1 MPALQLANYKSLIRS
16 LAALAVSL
24 AARANVAA
32 QSSPGALGDSVPAAV
47 RFIGVQP
54 NVQLEVLDWG
64 GTGQPMLLLAGLGN
78 TAHVFDDVARK
89 LRATQHVYGITRRG
103 FGRSSMPS
111 SGYSADRLGDDVLAV
126 MDSLRL
132 VKPVLVG
139 HSIAGEELSSIG
151 SRHGDRVSALVYL
164 DAADSYAF
172 YDTTSGDFR
181 VDLAELRRQLDAV
194 RGAPSPGVIDELL
207 NTVLPA
213 FERDL
218 REVRA
223 ALADGPP
230 PPPPPGGLTM
240 DRSSFTAF
248 RDSRAQ
254 MFGFAEPIAEL
265 HEQFEELPGGAVGR
279 ALRSPQDAR
288 TVSEAITSGLQKY
301 LRVSAPVLAIFARPT
316 PPENFSTAAAR
327 AAFIA
332 RDSTVRDHLS
342 AAVRRSAPYARV
354 VELPGASHYVFL
366 SNEADVV
373 REVGTF
379 LKSLPDGRGR

>member
-1 MPALQLANYKSLIRS
+1 MPAVPLASCRSSIRS
-16 LAALAVSL
+16 LPALALAL
-24 AARANVAA
+24 AARANLAA
-32 QSSPGALGDSVPAAV
+32 QSSPVARDSAPAV

-64 GTGQPMLLLAGLGN
+64 GTGQPMVLLAGLGN
-78 TAHVFDDVARK
+78 TAHVFDDFARK
-89 LRATQHVYGITRRG
+89 LRANHHVYGITRRG

-111 SGYSADRLGDDVLAV
+111 AGYSADRLGDDVLAV

-132 VKPVLVG
+132 AKPVLVG

-151 SRHGDRVSALVYL
+151 SRHSDRVSALVYL

-172 YDTTSGDFR
+172 YDTTTGDFR
-181 VDLAELRRQLDAV
+181 VDLAELRRQLDAL
-194 RGAPSPGVIDELL
+194 RSAPSPGVIDELL
-207 NTVLPA
+207 NKVLPA

-218 REVRA
+218 RDVRA

-230 PPPPPGGLTM
+230 PPPAGGLAM

-248 RDSRAQ
+248 RDSRAR

-265 HEQFEELPGGAVGR
+265 REQFEELPGGAVGR
-279 ALRSPQDAR
+279 ALRSPQDGR

-301 LRVSAPVLAIFARPT
+301 LRVSAPVLGIFARPK
-316 PPENFSTAAAR
+316 PPENFPTAAAK

-332 RDSTVRDHLS
+332 RDSTVRAQIS
-342 AAVRRSAPYARV
+342 ATVRRSAPYAHL
-354 VELPGASHYVFL
+354 VELAGASHYVFL

-373 REVGTF
+373 REIDTF